1 MATPLYKRLK
11 SNGTSFYAFP
21 GAAEDIS
28 AAYQNKSY
36 NMYFS
41 KYVLLNLPKQN
52 TVAGTNSS
60 PIYWDFTNLSDE
72 GKGFQT
78 PVSYTQPTDYQ
89 DQLIESLRNYVAN
102 YEVTMKDSK
111 INNTEY
117 YYDNRDL
124 TTPTE
129 KIFWKWCR
137 NLGLISLETA
147 NDGDEYFGNLVEFQS
162 LDLNDSEYFPEVL
175 WRERE
180 SIDYNILTY
189 INTGSNRLQIEIDG
203 FTKFQVG
210 DTIEFF
216 GIDDSN
222 ITPYIVD
229 GDRARITAIDANSSN
244 TGHIITTSKSYTK
257 TDNQNYTAIDG
268 SITLVYHRLVQYI
281 GEVNGINNVQ
291 QANRSYTEV
300 YIHIPD
306 STGKTPDVLFRTKYD
321 TNYKPN
327 MTFPVLP
334 SQYQP
339 EIKGAEVFTNPIV
352 SNPSSYPGGYFG
364 QFDTED
370 FTYETSSG
378 DFLRRSG
385 DYFGISG
392 NINTPVVDASM
403 IDGVVVDFD
412 PAHYVKMNILGRE
425 VTNFDQFNMMEINNQ
440 PPQDF
445 EFNAVLW
452 YYTVEDVD
460 GNAETNL
467 YGISFVDNPDNNP
480 IESEVGFRI
489 PAFRKLAATNE
500 QDGVSYAFSL
510 NLNFNIINENPQ
522 DTFNPEGINSLF
534 SFNLYNE
541 AMSRLSAVNDSF
553 LKIIMSQ
560 NQIASDMVN
569 MKQLLYSQTDFATIN
584 KKIANLENL
593 LRLYSTNQIGNSE
606 SITAELDNTVSP
618 PNIKLTNVETQY
630 NKVFYIKTSLLY
642 NLNGSIPYY
651 LEVPN
656 AKTFLIY
663 VENDDVNKFTLPNN
677 DKLRIVLN
685 RDLDFRQSFDLIV
698 DGTRSATEN
707 KQLEVY
713 VEFTYGTNQN
723 PIETQ
728 IVETIDL
735 PVYYNS
741 ASQLG
746 SNAVLFDSPNY
757 EIDLSKDFTLN
768 VGGKLEIPIN
778 EVGDLVY
785 NYFKK
790 GDVYVLDGFTLGTQS
805 LQDFSG
811 QYIVDSVG
819 ITNSYVYFD
828 VNNNLDLINYGA
840 SASLPLVFN
849 VSGSYLLSNKP
860 KLKFNKGSKYKVTRI
875 NESNLSEVS
884 QRYLIEKAEM
894 MSSGLNKSF
903 DVINPVANVGNILL

>member
-1 MATPLYKRLK
+1 
-11 SNGTSFYAFP
+11 
-21 GAAEDIS
+21 
-28 AAYQNKSY
+28 
-36 NMYFS
+36 
-41 KYVLLNLPKQN
+41 
-52 TVAGTNSS
+52 
-60 PIYWDFTNLSDE
+60 
-72 GKGFQT
+72 
-78 PVSYTQPTDYQ
+78 
-89 DQLIESLRNYVAN
+89 
-102 YEVTMKDSK
+102 
-111 INNTEY
+111 
-117 YYDNRDL
+117 
-124 TTPTE
+124 
-129 KIFWKWCR
+129 
-137 NLGLISLETA
+137 
-147 NDGDEYFGNLVEFQS
+147 
-162 LDLNDSEYFPEVL
+162 
-175 WRERE
+175 
-180 SIDYNILTY
+180 
-189 INTGSNRLQIEIDG
+189 
-203 FTKFQVG
+203 
-210 DTIEFF
+210 
-216 GIDDSN
+216 
-222 ITPYIVD
+222 
-229 GDRARITAIDANSSN
+229 
-244 TGHIITTSKSYTK
+244 
-257 TDNQNYTAIDG
+257 
-268 SITLVYHRLVQYI
+268 
-281 GEVNGINNVQ
+281 
-291 QANRSYTEV
+291 
-300 YIHIPD
+300 
-306 STGKTPDVLFRTKYD
+306 
-321 TNYKPN
+321 
-327 MTFPVLP
+327 
-334 SQYQP
+334 
-339 EIKGAEVFTNPIV
+339 
-352 SNPSSYPGGYFG
+352 
-364 QFDTED
+364 
-370 FTYETSSG
+370 
-378 DFLRRSG
+378 
-385 DYFGISG
+385 
-392 NINTPVVDASM
+392 
-403 IDGVVVDFD
+403 
-412 PAHYVKMNILGRE
+412 
-425 VTNFDQFNMMEINNQ
+425 
-440 PPQDF
+440 
-445 EFNAVLW
+445 
-452 YYTVEDVD
+452 
-460 GNAETNL
+460 
-467 YGISFVDNPDNNP
+467 
-480 IESEVGFRI
+480 
-489 PAFRKLAATNE
+489 
-500 QDGVSYAFSL
+500 
-510 NLNFNIINENPQ
+510 
-522 DTFNPEGINSLF
+522 
-534 SFNLYNE
+534 
-541 AMSRLSAVNDSF
+541 MSRLSAVNDSF

-685 RDLDFRQSFDLIV
+685 RDLDFRQTFDLIV

-728 IVETIDL
+728 IIETIDL

-768 VGGKLEIPIN
+768 VGGKLEMPIR

-805 LQDFSG
+805 LQDFSS

-849 VSGSYLLSNKP
+849 VSGAYLLSNKP